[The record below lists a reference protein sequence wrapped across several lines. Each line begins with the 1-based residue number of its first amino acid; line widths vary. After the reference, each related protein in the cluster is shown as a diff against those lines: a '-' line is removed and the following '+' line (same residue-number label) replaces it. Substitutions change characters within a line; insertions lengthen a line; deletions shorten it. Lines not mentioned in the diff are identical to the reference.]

1 MRKDVAMT
9 ALAATKTPQLIPA
22 GASQIQVELAQMSVR
37 ELSQV
42 SLGRTFVF
50 GLLED
55 NLSWCLIRMSSIR
68 SLTFLEHQSD
78 SEFPVHWTRK
88 SPGELLTKLELPAS
102 GTLQFHEP
110 PRPSQ
115 QLVVLGVSRGF
126 IATDSFRQQHIP
138 LAAIS
143 YLEIKQANG
152 KAFAINS
159 SLKGSKD

>member
-1 MRKDVAMT
+1 MT

-55 NLSWCLIRMSSIR
+55 NLTWCLIRMSSIS
-68 SLTFLEHQSD
+68 SLTFLEHQYE
-78 SEFPVHWTRK
+78 SEFPVHSTRK

-126 IATDSFRQQHIP
+126 IATDSFRQQQIP

-143 YLEIKQANG
+143 YLEIKQA
-152 KAFAINS
+152 KANHLQS
-159 SLKGSKD
+159 TRH